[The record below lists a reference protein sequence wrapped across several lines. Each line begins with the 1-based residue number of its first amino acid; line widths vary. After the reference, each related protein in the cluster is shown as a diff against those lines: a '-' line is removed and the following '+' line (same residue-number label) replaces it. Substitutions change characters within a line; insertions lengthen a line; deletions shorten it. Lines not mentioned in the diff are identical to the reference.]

1 MSDKVTL
8 KINGKEYETHAS
20 NKVLDA
26 CRENGIFIPTLCEIE
41 FIEEPFGG
49 CRVCLAEV
57 KTDRGTLVTTTCDTP
72 VSEGMEITTDTEQVQ
87 KGRKMAL
94 ELLLS
99 EHTGDCIAPCSIE
112 CPASLDV
119 QGYLAH
125 IANGRPQEAVKLIK
139 EKSPLALSLGR
150 ACFAPCEEECRREMV
165 EDPIAIR
172 QEKMYAAEVD
182 IQDPWTPEIPE
193 SSGKSVAVVGGGP
206 AGLTAAYFL
215 RLKGHDVKI
224 YDMMPELGGMMRY
237 GIPNYRL
244 PKDKLDKEIQWILD
258 LGIDFE
264 TEVKMGED
272 IHLDEL
278 RENYDAVFVSTGAWE
293 SWMVPIEG
301 VELPGVM
308 GGIEFLIDHTLGKDI
323 PLGDKVVVIG
333 CGNTA
338 MDVARTLKRIGK
350 EVVIAYRRSEEQA
363 PANQEEIE
371 EAKEEGIE
379 FKFLASPKKVC
390 GCDES
395 GIEKVTCS
403 AVELGEPD
411 ESGRPKPIEIP
422 DEEIDIETDCVIL
435 AIGQQPDLELLE
447 KEGLEK
453 DRYTLGTNEKFQTNL
468 EDVFAAGD
476 AVIGASS
483 IVECTGQGR
492 EAAFAVDS
500 YLNEGLEDYSIP
512 EDYKIPF
519 GYVHKDEVTE
529 EDLADWNK
537 EPRTVMPKREP
548 DVRIKDFD
556 EIELGFQNREA
567 ESEAERCL
575 ECGCLDRFEC
585 LLREYADLYSAVQHI
600 YEGIK
605 FEYEKDDSHER
616 VIREPSK
623 CVQCGSCVRTTEEVH
638 GEGVVQFA
646 YRGFKTIVEPAFGD
660 PLGEVDS
667 LLIGDIA
674 DSCPTGAFEEV
685 MNDVKPGPHE
695 TGSVGETYCLRCGLT
710 CPVDVRTVNGR
721 PVMLKPAEDEVY
733 QGHLCDLGKFQKL
746 PDVETIDKK
755 GDLEE
760 AVELLKDGADILI
773 SPQTTNEEA
782 ETLKE
787 LAEKVGGSVYISEG
801 GKASTANLKD
811 LLSAEKIFVE
821 DEVYETAPILKMF
834 VKRAKDEGVEE
845 VDSIEQLDKGVAVL
859 NYDSEVE
866 TENMIVAQ
874 PGANTAGVIKNNFKV
889 GIPDSRTVFVYGKV
903 EQYPD
908 AENIVHLTSED
919 TENISK
925 ADVVIP
931 IRSWLEKSGTF
942 INTFDEEIKLTPL
955 LESELPENLKT
966 LEKLKEL
973 L

>member
-1 MSDKVTL
+1 MSDKITL
-8 KINGKEYETHAS
+8 KINGKEYETDPS
-20 NKVLDA
+20 NKVLDV

-72 VSEGMEITTDTEQVQ
+72 VSDGMEITTDTEQVQ

-99 EHTGDCIAPCSIE
+99 EHTGDCVAPCSIE

-125 IANGRPQEAVKLIK
+125 IANGRPKEAIKLIK

-182 IQDPWTPEIPE
+182 IEDPWTPEIPE
-193 SSGKSVAVVGGGP
+193 STGKNVAVVGGGP

-224 YDMMPELGGMMRY
+224 YDMMPKLGGMMRY

-264 TEVKMGED
+264 TGVKMGED

-308 GGIEFLIDHTLGKDI
+308 GGIEFLIDHTLGKDL
-323 PLGDKVVVIG
+323 PLGDNVVVIG

-395 GIEKVTCS
+395 GVEKVTCS

-422 DEEIDIETDCVIL
+422 DEEIDIEADCVIL

-447 KEGLEK
+447 SEGLEK
-453 DRYTLGTNEKFQTNL
+453 DKYTLGTNEKFQTNL

-500 YLNEGLEDYSIP
+500 FLNKGLDDYSIP

-537 EPRTVMPKREP
+537 EPRTAMPRREA
-548 DVRIKDFD
+548 DQRIKDFD
-556 EIELGFQNREA
+556 QIELGFQSQEA

-585 LLREYADLYSAVQHI
+585 LLRDYADLYGAEQHT
-600 YEGIK
+600 YDGIK
-605 FEYEKDDSHER
+605 FEYEKDDSHES
-616 VIREPSK
+616 VVREPSK

-646 YRGFKTIVEPAFGD
+646 HRGFKTIVEPAFGD
-660 PLGEVDS
+660 PLGEVNS
-667 LLIGDIA
+667 LLIGDLA
-674 DSCPTGAFEEV
+674 DACPTGAFEEV

-695 TGSVGETYCLRCGLT
+695 TESAGETYCVGCGLT

-721 PVMLKPAEDEVY
+721 PVMLKPAEDEEY
-733 QGHLCDLGKFQKL
+733 QGHLCDIGKFQTL
-746 PDVETIDKK
+746 PNFENINKK

-760 AVELLKDGADILI
+760 AVELLKDGAEILV
-773 SPQTTNEEA
+773 SSQTTIEEA
-782 ETLKE
+782 EGLRGI
-787 LAEKVGGSVYISEG
+787 AEKIDGDVYILEG

-811 LLSAEKIFVE
+811 LMTAEKILVE
-821 DEVYETAPILKMF
+821 KEAYESAPILKMF
-834 VKRAKDEGVEE
+834 VKRAKDYGAEEVSSVEE
-845 VDSIEQLDKGVAVL
+845 LDNGVAVL
-859 NYDSEVE
+859 NYDSKVE

-874 PGANTAGVIKNNFKV
+874 PGANTMGLTEKKFKV
-889 GIPDSRTVFVYGKV
+889 GIPDSSAVLVYGKV
-903 EQYPD
+903 DQYPD
-908 AENIVHLTSED
+908 TENIVHLTSEN
-919 TENISK
+919 TESLTK

-931 IRSWLEKSGTF
+931 IRSWLENSGTF
-942 INTFDEEIKLTPL
+942 INTFGEQIKLAIVM
-955 LESELPENLKT
+955 ESKLPENLRI
-966 LEKLKEL
+966 LEKLKDL

>member
-41 FIEEPFGG
+41 FIKEPFGG

-72 VSEGMEITTDTEQVQ
+72 VSEGMEITTDTKQVQ

-172 QEKMYAAEVD
+172 QEKMYAAEID
-182 IQDPWTPEIPE
+182 IQDPWTPEVPE

-264 TEVKMGED
+264 TGVKMGED

-492 EAAFAVDS
+492 EGAFAVDS
-500 YLNEGLEDYSIP
+500 YLNGELEDHSIP

-567 ESEAERCL
+567 GSEAERCL

-585 LLREYADLYSAVQHI
+585 LLREYADLYDAEQHI

-605 FEYEKDDSHER
+605 FEYEKDDSHEN
-616 VIREPSK
+616 VVREPSK

-733 QGHLCDLGKFQKL
+733 QGHLCDLGKFQRL

-773 SPQTTNEEA
+773 SPQTTIEEA

-859 NYDSEVE
+859 NYDSELE

-874 PGANTAGVIKNNFKV
+874 PGANTAGLIENNFKV

-931 IRSWLEKSGTF
+931 IRSWLEKNGKF